1 MSKINRR
8 TFLGSGAAAAVSLG
22 LPAISRGQGA
32 ATPTAGTPG
41 ATPSSGGP
49 ANELLRELAEKLH
62 GQVLVPGDADYWSAS
77 TPQNGRYRGTWP
89 LAVAQCV
96 DEDDI
101 VACVNWARDH
111 DMQPVA
117 RSGGHSEAG
126 YSITDGLLIN
136 VGALNKVTI
145 DQKSGV
151 ATAQGGA
158 LNQNML
164 DAMQDGPHYLPVGT
178 CLGVG
183 LGALTLGGGIG
194 YNSHHAGLT
203 ADHLV
208 STRIVTADG
217 DVLDVNASQNR
228 ELFWACR
235 GGAGGNFGINTSF
248 TFQMLEV
255 PQPAV
260 MFYRL
265 DWNGADDA
273 TAAFI
278 AYHKM
283 LQSAPA
289 ALNCVAAA
297 QAVPVGSG
305 GPRAAITSF
314 SRGQF
319 FGTEDD
325 LRQVIAPLM
334 AAAKPAKVTIQEMK
348 FWDMQRMFASTD
360 AQATHSFGDY
370 SRYADRPLPDD
381 VTAKL
386 IDLLVD
392 CPSRSDSANGSIWSL
407 GWIGGEVMN
416 KVGRTET
423 AYVHRNMLTLLRPTP
438 VWPNDA
444 PASVANDLIAWT
456 DDVIALLAPH
466 TPNESYQNF
475 TNRRI
480 IDWRQQYY
488 AENFDRLV
496 DVKTQYDPGN
506 LFRNFQSIPPKD
518 SL

>member
-1 MSKINRR
+1 MSTFDRR
-8 TFLGSGAAAAVSLG
+8 TFLSGGTAAALSLG
-22 LPAISRGQGA
+22 LPALAGAQGA
-32 ATPTAGTPG
+32 ATPRNGTPG
-41 ATPSSGGP
+41 ATPTSGGP
-49 ANELLRELAEKLH
+49 ATGLLKELQEKLH
-62 GQVLVPGDADYWSAS
+62 GKLLLPGDSDYWSAS
-77 TPQNGRYRGTWP
+77 APENGRYRDTWP
-89 LAVAQCV
+89 LAVAQCA

-111 DMQPVA
+111 NVPPVA

-126 YSITDGLLIN
+126 YSTTDGLLIN

-145 DQKSGV
+145 DQKTGM

-158 LNQNML
+158 LNMNML
-164 DAMQDGPHYLPVGT
+164 HAMQDSPHYLPVGT

-194 YNSHHAGLT
+194 YNARRAGLT

-217 DVLDVNASQNR
+217 NVLDVAASQNSG
-228 ELFWACR
+228 LFWACR
-235 GGAGGNFGINTSF
+235 GGAGGNFGINTLF
-248 TFQMLEV
+248 TYQMVEV
-255 PQPAV
+255 PGPTV

-273 TAAFI
+273 TAAF
-278 AYHKM
+278 AAFHNV
-283 LQSAPA
+283 LQTAPP
-289 ALNCVAAA
+289 ALNADAAA

-305 GPRAAITSF
+305 GPRAAITAF
-314 SRGQF
+314 SRGQY
-319 FGTEDD
+319 FGTEDE
-325 LRQVIAPLM
+325 LRQVIGPLM
-334 AAAKPAKVTIQEMK
+334 AVGKPKVTIQEMS

-360 AQATHSFGDY
+360 APATHSYGDY
-370 SRYADRPLPDD
+370 SRYADKPLPDE
-381 VTAKL
+381 VTARL
-386 IDLLVD
+386 IDLLVE
-392 CPSRSDSANGSIWSL
+392 CPSRTDTANGSIWSL

-416 KVGRTET
+416 KVGRRES

-456 DDVIALLAPH
+456 DAVIALLAPH

-496 DVKTQYDPGN
+496 DVKTKYDDRN
-506 LFRNFQSIPPKD
+506 LFHNLQSIPPK
-518 SL
+518 SMS